1 MERLNILKEAEKAL
15 EGMKNGQEKIH
26 HLGGRQMILTITV
39 ICYIILAASLIVP
52 FRISSAESRRE
63 EREVRK

>member
-1 MERLNILKEAEKAL
+1 
-15 EGMKNGQEKIH
+15 
-26 HLGGRQMILTITV
+26 MIWLCI

-52 FRISSAESRRE
+52 FRMSGAESRRE